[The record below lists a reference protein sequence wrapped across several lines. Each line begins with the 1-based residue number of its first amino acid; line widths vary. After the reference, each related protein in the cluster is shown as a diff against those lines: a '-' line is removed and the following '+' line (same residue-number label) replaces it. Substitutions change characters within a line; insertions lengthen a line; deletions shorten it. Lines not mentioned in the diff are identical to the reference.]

1 MKHRLIDQIV
11 NRAVAKTLPEAPF
24 KEVTD
29 LPARHAVSGVP
40 VVDRDDKVLGGVS
53 ETDLMYRQ
61 AGQDDA
67 LRPGT
72 YRPGA
77 PRAPAPYV
85 PSQAPERPVT

>member
-11 NRAVAKTLPEAPF
+11 NRDVVKTLPEAPF

-40 VVDRDDKVLGGVS
+40 VVDRDDKVLGVVS

-61 AGQDDA
+61 AVRTTHHARVRTGPA
-67 LRPGT
+67 LR
-72 YRPGA
+72 
-77 PRAPAPYV
+77 
-85 PSQAPERPVT
+85 ERPHRTCQVRRLNGP

>member
-11 NRAVAKTLPEAPF
+11 NRDVVKTLPEAPF

-40 VVDRDDKVLGGVS
+40 VVDRDDKVLGVVS

-61 AGQDDA
+61 AVRTTHHA
-67 LRPGT
+67 R
-72 YRPGA
+72 
-77 PRAPAPYV
+77 YV
-85 PSQAPERPVT
+85 PARRSESARTVRAKSGA